1 MRAMMLRLF
10 LVFPTFALA
19 AGPAAAE
26 VKVTRV
32 TCLGTPGC
40 IRLANDTVELVIT
53 TAIGPRVIRYAFLGG
68 DNLLGEVP
76 DLVTTTA
83 FGGRPS
89 PVDGAGRD
97 AAQLL
102 PRQQPDRSGR
112 RRCDRAARAAGRAA
126 DRHPQRD

>member
-1 MRAMMLRLF
+1 MRAMMLRLL
-10 LVFPTFALA
+10 LVFTTFALA
-19 AGPAAAE
+19 ATPAAAE

-76 DLVTTTA
+76 DLVTKTA
-83 FGGRPS
+83 FGEWKPWGGHR
-89 PVDGAGRD
+89 
-97 AAQLL
+97 L
-102 PRQQPDRSGR
+102 DRKSVVW
-112 RRCDRAARAAGRAA
+112 
-126 DRHPQRD
+126 